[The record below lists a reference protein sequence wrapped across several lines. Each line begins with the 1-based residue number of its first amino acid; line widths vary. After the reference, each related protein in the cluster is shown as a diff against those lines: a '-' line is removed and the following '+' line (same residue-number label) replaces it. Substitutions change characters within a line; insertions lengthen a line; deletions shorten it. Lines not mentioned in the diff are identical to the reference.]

1 MGGVALA
8 RSDGTLLPGPGR
20 KALALL
26 VYLSLAPAQRAP
38 REKLADLLWPERT
51 SDLSRN
57 CLRQTVSV
65 IRAACNG
72 FGRDIFGGGR
82 DLLALQPGILNCDA
96 SRLLAA
102 ASDQREPQPAGF
114 DPYPGPFLDG
124 FFSGSPVF
132 DDWAAAMRER
142 LETAAVTAL
151 HQRARTCAV
160 EEGLVLLGRLLA
172 IDPMREASYQLGME
186 LYSAA
191 RQRDRA
197 LRCYDA
203 CRQMLA
209 REYGVTPGL
218 ETERIRRRILESA
231 HEPPVE
237 PSKAKTPNFRR
248 PAIRIHGFTNLS
260 ESSGLGLF
268 LQGLTEAIGIE
279 LSRVP
284 EFDVIEADATVPD
297 GTPEPDFVLHGSL
310 LQGAE
315 TLQVIVRLIHC
326 PTGRQIAGERFRGS
340 VGRQVD
346 LLDDIALS
354 VALLTRFEVLH
365 HRWGIRD
372 LTPVDPFPVR
382 LLIMR
387 SHARYYELTQASLGE
402 SLRLA
407 EKALALSPTSLR
419 AQRMM
424 SLALTAGMVQG
435 AATRD
440 PENVSRAIDL
450 ARNVARAV
458 PEDVFSRCVL
468 AWALGNDGQHGAAVE
483 ELQYAIRLNPSY
495 ATLHSDLADHYA
507 LLGYVNEA
515 LSEVEEAIRL
525 SNEDVVSFWRYHTL
539 AVAHFAAGNYPMALE
554 NARRV
559 MRDKPGILRGALFQA
574 ASAAALGLQDEA
586 RHAIAYIL
594 RQRPD
599 LTLKSVAPGF
609 MPRYVQEE
617 HHVRL
622 IQMLRMAGLPEG

>member
-1 MGGVALA
+1 MGGVALTK
-8 RSDGTLLPGPGR
+8 SDGSVLSGPGR

-26 VYLSLAPAQRAP
+26 VYLSLAPGQRAP

-51 SDLSRN
+51 SDQSRN

-65 IRAACNG
+65 IRSACKSL
-72 FGRDIFGGGR
+72 GRDIFGGGR
-82 DLLALQPGILNCDA
+82 DLLTLQPGILNCDA
-96 SRLLAA
+96 SRLLATG
-102 ASDQREPQPAGF
+102 SDQRDTAFKGF
-114 DPYPGPFLDG
+114 DPYPGPFMDG
-124 FFSGSPVF
+124 FFSGSAVF
-132 DDWAAAMRER
+132 DEWAASMRER
-142 LETAAVTAL
+142 IETAAVAAL
-151 HQRARTCAV
+151 HQRARTSGV
-160 EEGLVLLGRLLA
+160 DEGLALLGRLLA
-172 IDPMREASYQLGME
+172 IDPTREASYQLGME
-186 LYSAA
+186 LFAAA

-197 LRCYDA
+197 LRCYES

-218 ETERIRRRILESA
+218 ETERIRRRILDSA
-231 HEPPVE
+231 YDAPAEPA
-237 PSKAKTPNFRR
+237 KASAPTGRR
-248 PAIRIHGFTNLS
+248 PAIRVHPFINLS
-260 ESSGLGLF
+260 ETSGLTLF

-284 EFDVIEADATVPD
+284 EFDVIEADAPA
-297 GTPEPDFVLHGSL
+297 PEGMQDPDFALHGSL
-310 LQGAE
+310 LLGSE

-340 VGRQVD
+340 VGKQVD

-354 VALLTRFEVLH
+354 VALLTRFEVLQ
-365 HRWGIRD
+365 HRWGMRD

-382 LLIMR
+382 LLIMQ

-407 EKALALSPTSLR
+407 EEALELSPTSLR
-419 AQRMM
+419 AQRMT
-424 SLALTAGMVQG
+424 SLALTAAMVQG
-435 AATRD
+435 AVPRD
-440 PENVSRAIDL
+440 PANVSRAVDL
-450 ARNVARAV
+450 ARTVARAV

-468 AWALGNDGQHGAAVE
+468 AWALGTDGQHGAAVE

-507 LLGYVNEA
+507 ILGYVNEA

-525 SNEDVVSFWRYHTL
+525 SSEDVVSFWRYHTL
-539 AVAHFAAGNYPMALE
+539 AVAHFAAENYPMALE

-586 RHAIAYIL
+586 RHTIDYIL

-599 LTLKSVAPGF
+599 LTLHSVAPGF
-609 MPRYVQEE
+609 MPRYVQDQ
-617 HHVRL
+617 HHDRL